1 MREGFFFFFFLLQNL
16 STLWYFS
23 TASLVNY
30 WRQGR
35 PSSPEHRDGITSRVM
50 CFLCAVCSKAFLTS
64 LYKGPSLIYLF
75 NIKEGGI
82 KPAGYLPLYLR
93 SEGINTWF
101 DRCSCSSQCV
111 LKVGVSSNILF
122 SFCSKYVLSMFHSWK
137 QLLTYRCCQNGM
149 AWTGRNC
156 EIGGTCLQED
166 EPVTEVGG
174 TCLQED
180 GTYNKDRKPL
190 LVEHGGACL

>member
-1 MREGFFFFFFLLQNL
+1 
-16 STLWYFS
+16 
-23 TASLVNY
+23 
-30 WRQGR
+30 
-35 PSSPEHRDGITSRVM
+35 M

-156 EIGGTCLQED
+156 EIGGTCVQED

-174 TCLQED
+174 VPVSRRMGPIIETENLS
-180 GTYNKDRKPL
+180 L
-190 LVEHGGACL
+190 LSMVEHAFNPTLGRLRQMKLCEFKTVWSTERILAHLLSFFF